1 MLQVPLKPRWQQ
13 WESLCLK
20 IAFEQRIQ
28 LKVIAAAL
36 EKSVSS
42 VSKKIRK
49 LGLRK
54 ENSKPGRLKGDHY
67 ASHWADR
74 IPLDREKM
82 VTIVSRHAPL
92 KHSQKMKLTLRTGC
106 WTTAAPPPSLQK
118 KIPQIHPNTTSY
130 SYSLSLVPAKNRS
143 FPSFNPAKLSKD
155 PLYISLRHIEKWAFS
170 HGFHQVKHVLQE
182 QGLAYWKEGK
192 YFSRAQLLVYV
203 NGIRL
208 EKKLQPLQLCEEEVE
223 A

>member
-1 MLQVPLKPRWQQ
+1 MLQAPLKPRWRQ

-20 IAFEQRIQ
+20 IAFKQRIQ

-36 EKSVSS
+36 EKSVTS
-42 VSKKIRK
+42 VSKKIRT

-54 ENSKPGRLKGDHY
+54 ENSKPGRLKGDNY

-74 IPLDREKM
+74 IPLDFEKM
-82 VTIVSRHAPL
+82 ATIVSRHAPL

-106 WTTAAPPPSLQK
+106 WTTAAPPLLQK
-118 KIPQIHPNTTSY
+118 KASQTHPNTTSY
-130 SYSLSLVPAKNRS
+130 SYSLSLAPAKDRS
-143 FPSFNPAKLSKD
+143 LPSFNSEKLSKD
-155 PLYISLRHIEKWAFS
+155 PLYISLRHIEKWALS

-192 YFSRAQLLVYV
+192 YFSKAQLLVYV

-208 EKKLQPLQLCEEEVE
+208 EKKLQPLQLCEEETE